1 MQQPETGR
9 PVRVFFLFEGNV
21 RYNEQKK
28 YKRDD
33 NVSEKKTVTLSHFFI
48 RMLRNNFSGRLSVCR
63 YVRFK
68 HTEFKI
74 SDRTRKT
81 LAGHRRNNAIINDII
96 TCF

>member
-1 MQQPETGR
+1 MFWYTEVFTMQQPETGR

-48 RMLRNNFSGRLSVCR
+48 QAG
-63 YVRFK
+63 
-68 HTEFKI
+68 
-74 SDRTRKT
+74 SD
-81 LAGHRRNNAIINDII
+81 
-96 TCF
+96 